1 MPVSRKVLMAD
12 MEQNPGQSTRQI
24 ADKYGLFYDHLWD
37 RMRHMEDEGYIIRSE
52 RESEKKT
59 GGLRYTVVWTVN
71 PVAPVRLRHDWT
83 DEDEATL
90 RRIYPTAMPHEL
102 RAEFPTRSLL
112 AIRKKAEGMGL
123 KRSASVVSKARA
135 LTSRLAVIKRH
146 NEIHDPVQTVRI
158 VQAPRRDDA
167 IVVKA
172 LQHRIALEMAWGGSV

>member
-1 MPVSRKVLMAD
+1 MAVSRKALMAD
-12 MEQNPGQSTRQI
+12 MEKNPGQSTRQL
-24 ADKYGLFYDHLWD
+24 ADKFGLFYDHLWD
-37 RMRHMEDEGYIIRSE
+37 RMRHMEEEGYIIRSE

-71 PVAPVRLRHDWT
+71 PVAPVRLRHDWS
-83 DEDEATL
+83 DDDEATL

-112 AIRKKAEGMGL
+112 AIRKKAEGMKL
-123 KRSASVVSKARA
+123 KRDASVVSKARA

-146 NEIHDPVQTVRI
+146 NEIHDAEQMVRI
-158 VQAPRRDDA
+158 VQAPSRDES

-172 LQHRIALEMAWGGSV
+172 LQRRIALEMAWGGCA